1 MACTPIY
8 SHLLTA
14 PALSPGVSPSQ
25 RALNPYVIIRRML
38 ALLRLALGL
47 YFLGLVH
54 SVVTVIRRKET
65 FFKPAA
71 AAMIAG
77 FICQAISITM
87 KAVEIHSFPIT
98 RLSESFSF
106 FAALAVIGF
115 FIVYAKYRIP
125 SLGVFAFPM
134 IFLMSFMA
142 NMGYDQSDVIP
153 SQLMSNWPY
162 IHTPL
167 VILGY
172 VALFIAFSA
181 AILYLIQERELKS
194 KSPRMFYN
202 RFPSLEICDDLA
214 YKSLAIGFPLM
225 TLGMISGVLWA
236 HMANWSQWEFDAKI
250 LLSFVTWLIYLLLI
264 HYRLIAGWR
273 GKKAAYLAVA
283 GFVGVLVTFIGASYF
298 GGLHTFTQ

>member
-1 MACTPIY
+1 
-8 SHLLTA
+8 
-14 PALSPGVSPSQ
+14 
-25 RALNPYVIIRRML
+25 ML

-54 SVVTVIRRKET
+54 SVLTVLRKKET

-77 FICQAISITM
+77 FICHAASIGLQAGELGSLPLTQ
-87 KAVEIHSFPIT
+87 
-98 RLSESFSF
+98 LYESFSF
-106 FAALAVIGF
+106 FAALAVPGF
-115 FIVYAKYRIP
+115 FIVYWKYRIP

-134 IFLMSFMA
+134 IFLMTFMA
-142 NMGYDQSDVIP
+142 NMGYDQSDAIP
-153 SQLMSNWPY
+153 LVLRSNWLY

-181 AILYLIQERELKS
+181 AILYLFQERELKS
-194 KSPRMFYN
+194 KSPRMYYH
-202 RFPSLEICDDLA
+202 RFPSLEVCDDLA

-225 TLGMISGVLWA
+225 TLGIISGVLWA
-236 HMANWSQWEFDAKI
+236 HKAELGTQWELDPKI
-250 LLSFVTWLIYLLLI
+250 QLSFVTWLIYLLLI

-273 GKKAAYLAVA
+273 GKRAAYLAIA
-283 GFVGVLVTFIGASYF
+283 GFVGVLVTFVGARYF
-298 GGLHTFTQ
+298 GGFHSFTQ

>member
-1 MACTPIY
+1 M
-8 SHLLTA
+8 LT
-14 PALSPGVSPSQ
+14 
-25 RALNPYVIIRRML
+25 
-38 ALLRLALGL
+38 LLRLALGL
-47 YFLGLVH
+47 YFIGLVH
-54 SVVTVIRRKET
+54 SVLTVIRKKET
-65 FFKPAA
+65 LFKPAA

-77 FICQAISITM
+77 FVLHVTAIAM
-87 KAVEIHSFPIT
+87 KAIELHSFSIRGLP
-98 RLSESFSF
+98 EGFSF
-106 FAALAVIGF
+106 FAALAVPGF
-115 FIVYAKYRIP
+115 FIVYAKYRLP

-134 IFLMSFMA
+134 IFVMTFLA
-142 NMGYDQSDVIP
+142 NMGYDQSDFIP
-153 SQLMSNWPY
+153 SQLMSNWRY
-162 IHTPL
+162 IHIPL

-181 AILYLIQERELKS
+181 ATLYLIQERELKS

-236 HMANWSQWEFDAKI
+236 HMANWTKWEFDPKI

-283 GFVGVLVTFIGASYF
+283 GFVGVLVTFVGASYF